1 MIEHLSDLGKKT
13 IDKFKNF
20 KNLPTIPK
28 VVSEVNQMLRDHN
41 SNIVQLTGIIGK
53 DQGLTTKILAVANSP
68 LYGLPR
74 KVASLEFAI
83 MLLGMREI
91 SNIVTALSLA
101 QVAKS
106 VEIDGFDFMD
116 FWLHSM
122 IVGSASKDI
131 AIKLGHPEIA
141 GDAFVGG
148 MLHDIG
154 IQLTASYFPNEFKEV
169 ISLTKSGNKKYY
181 DAELDVLGVT
191 HEDIGHFMISKWNL
205 PSNLEEMVGYHHNP
219 SKLKGKNIG
228 LNIVYLADS
237 MTRIFDVGNFIWDSS
252 VEYGENI
259 LEKIDL
265 INQAQLEK
273 FVEEYYEVFLDTANS
288 MKV

>member
-1 MIEHLSDLGKKT
+1 MIEHLSELGKKT

-101 QVAKS
+101 QVVKS

-131 AIKLGHPEIA
+131 AIKLGYPEIA
-141 GDAFVGG
+141 GDTFVGG

-154 IQLTASYFPNEFKEV
+154 IQLTASYSPM
-169 ISLTKSGNKKYY
+169 SLKK
-181 DAELDVLGVT
+181 LSHLQKVVT
-191 HEDIGHFMISKWNL
+191 
-205 PSNLEEMVGYHHNP
+205 
-219 SKLKGKNIG
+219 KNITMP
-228 LNIVYLADS
+228 NW
-237 MTRIFDVGNFIWDSS
+237 MF
-252 VEYGENI
+252 
-259 LEKIDL
+259 
-265 INQAQLEK
+265 
-273 FVEEYYEVFLDTANS
+273 
-288 MKV
+288 

>member
-1 MIEHLSDLGKKT
+1 MIKDISDLGKRT
-13 IDKFKNF
+13 IEKFKNL

-28 VVSEVNQMLRDHN
+28 VVLEVNQMLREHN
-41 SNIVQLTGIIGK
+41 SNIVQLTEVIGK

-74 KVASLEFAI
+74 KVSSLEFAV

-101 QVAKS
+101 QVVKS
-106 VEIDGFDFMD
+106 VEIEEFNFMD

-122 IVGSASKDI
+122 IVGTASKDI
-131 AIKLGHPEIA
+131 AQKLGFSELA

-154 IQLTASYFPNEFKEV
+154 IQLTASFFPNEFKEIV
-169 ISLTKSGNKKYY
+169 LLSKNKNKKYY
-181 DAELDVLGVT
+181 DAEIDILGVT
-191 HEDIGHFMISKWNL
+191 HEDIGQFMITKWNL
-205 PSNLEEMVGYHHNP
+205 PSNLSEMVANHHKP
-219 SKLKGKNIG
+219 SILKGKNVA
-228 LNIVYLADS
+228 LDIVYLADC

-259 LEKIDL
+259 LGEINL
-265 INQAQLEK
+265 INQSQLEK
-273 FVEEYYEVFLDTANS
+273 FVEEYYEVFIDTANS